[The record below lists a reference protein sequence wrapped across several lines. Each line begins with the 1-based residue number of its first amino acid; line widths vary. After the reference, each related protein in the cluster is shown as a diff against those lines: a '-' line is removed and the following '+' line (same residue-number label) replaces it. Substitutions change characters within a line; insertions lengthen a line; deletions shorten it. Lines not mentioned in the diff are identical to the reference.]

1 MATALMRRALDYL
14 DRRGVAQ
21 VRLEVRPDNAPA
33 LAVYS
38 RLGFRVA
45 GSTSDSQGPWLIML
59 RSRPGLQPGD

>member
-1 MATALMRRALDYL
+1 MRRALDYL